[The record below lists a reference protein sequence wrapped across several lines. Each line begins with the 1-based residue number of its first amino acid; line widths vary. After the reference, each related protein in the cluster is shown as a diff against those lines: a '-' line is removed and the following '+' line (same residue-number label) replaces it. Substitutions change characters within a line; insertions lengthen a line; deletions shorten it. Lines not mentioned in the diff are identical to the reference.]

1 MIILHSKWYDCFNS
15 SKYNLDIIFP
25 LSNSIAKFNNLQ
37 FESDGVEKV
46 NTYTFSK
53 GVQTHIHSPKGY
65 KSKHF

>member
-53 GVQTHIHSPKGY
+53 GVQK
-65 KSKHF
+65 